1 MDKCIKLKKILVFS
15 IDTATNHFVIK
26 FVLTVQFVQILSQG
40 DYMESIWNT
49 DTKIP
54 DFDTLKNDIK
64 TDVLIVGG
72 GITGV
77 LCGHMLKNAGVDC
90 VVVEADKI
98 CGGITNNTTAK
109 ITCQHGLLYD
119 KLINKYGLEKAQLYF
134 EINGRAVNQY
144 KDMCQKIDCDYSE
157 SDSYVY
163 SRDSRQK
170 IEKEAEALSK
180 IGCNAVFTQ
189 STELPFEV
197 AGAVGIKNQAQFN
210 PLKFAYAVAKDLPIY
225 QNTKVTELMPD
236 GAKTNNGYIKTKKII
251 VATHF
256 PFVNKHGG
264 YFVKMYQHRSYVVAL
279 DAKSD
284 IRNMY
289 VDEAQKG
296 LSFRRYGELL
306 LVGGGSHRTGKKGG
320 NWNELTHFA
329 QRYYPNAREV
339 CRWATQDCMTLD
351 GIPYIGQYA
360 KNTPNLYV
368 ATGFNKW
375 GMTSSMVAASILADM
390 VQGKENKYSSV
401 FLPWRSMMH
410 PQLASNMTETLVS
423 FLTPT
428 TPRCPHLG
436 CALKYNKQEHSW
448 DCSCHGSRFTQDGK
462 LINNPATDDK
472 NI

>member
-1 MDKCIKLKKILVFS
+1 
-15 IDTATNHFVIK
+15 
-26 FVLTVQFVQILSQG
+26 
-40 DYMESIWNT
+40 MESIWNI
-49 DTKIP
+49 DAKRP

-64 TDVLIVGG
+64 TDVLVVGG

-77 LCGHMLKNAGVDC
+77 LCGYMLKNAGVDC

-98 CGGITNNTTAK
+98 CSGITNNTTAK
-109 ITCQHGLLYD
+109 ITCQHGLIYD

-134 EINGRAVNQY
+134 EVNSAAVNQY

-163 SRDSRQK
+163 SLDSRQK

-180 IGCNAVFTQ
+180 LGCNAVFTQ
-189 STELPFEV
+189 GTELPFEV

-210 PLKFAYAVAKDLPIY
+210 PLKFAYAVAKQVTVY
-225 QNTKVTELMPD
+225 QNTKVTELMTN
-236 GAKTNNGYIKTKKII
+236 GAKTNNGYIKAKKII

-279 DAKSD
+279 NVKSD

-296 LSFRRYGELL
+296 MSFRRYGELL

-339 CRWATQDCMTLD
+339 CRFATQDCMTLD
-351 GIPYIGQYA
+351 GIPYIGQYS

-375 GMTSSMVAASILADM
+375 GMTSSMVAATVLADM
-390 VQGKENKYSSV
+390 VQGKRNKYSSV
-401 FLPWRSMMH
+401 FLPWRSVMH
-410 PQLASNMTETLVS
+410 PQLAVNMTETLVS

-428 TPRCPHLG
+428 SPRCPHLG

-472 NI
+472 KI